1 MLIDDNFDSGNIKV
15 ISQTDRNNI
24 QLEIKKDNM
33 SDFFQW
39 FHFKVELKQLE
50 ALSFSINNLETSAY
64 PLGWENYNVVATYD
78 KKDYFRIPSCYNN
91 GQLSFSLKPKHSTIY
106 LSYFAPYSYDR
117 HLELLAQ
124 YQSKD
129 NVRLETLGKTFDG
142 RDISLLNIGR
152 YDSNK
157 KNIWIIARQ
166 HPGETMAE
174 WFIEGLL
181 EKLFNPHSSVS
192 LNLLKE
198 ANIFVVPNMN
208 PDGSVRGHLRT
219 NAKGI
224 NLNREW
230 QEPSIDKSPE
240 VYFVRQKMLETGVDM
255 FLDIHGDEAIPFN
268 FIDGCEGTPSY
279 DAKMA
284 DLENTFKENLKIIT
298 PDFQTQYGYE
308 VDQYG
313 EANLTVGSKWV
324 GENFKCLSLTVEMPF
339 KDHDSQAQPQFGW
352 SPERSKNYGQDM
364 LTAINT
370 VIKDL

>member
-33 SDFFQW
+33 SDFYQW

-117 HLELLAQ
+117 HLELLTQ

-142 RDISLLNIGR
+142 RDISLLNIGQ

-174 WFIEGLL
+174 WFIEGL
-181 EKLFNPHSSVS
+181 
-192 LNLLKE
+192 
-198 ANIFVVPNMN
+198 
-208 PDGSVRGHLRT
+208 
-219 NAKGI
+219 
-224 NLNREW
+224 
-230 QEPSIDKSPE
+230 
-240 VYFVRQKMLETGVDM
+240 
-255 FLDIHGDEAIPFN
+255 
-268 FIDGCEGTPSY
+268 
-279 DAKMA
+279 
-284 DLENTFKENLKIIT
+284 
-298 PDFQTQYGYE
+298 
-308 VDQYG
+308 
-313 EANLTVGSKWV
+313 
-324 GENFKCLSLTVEMPF
+324 
-339 KDHDSQAQPQFGW
+339 
-352 SPERSKNYGQDM
+352 QDC
-364 LTAINT
+364 N
-370 VIKDL
+370 